1 MSRHILAGDDAAA
14 DGGEIIE
21 HLPPLVRHLL
31 ALQPKYQAVNEMHI
45 MGAWTGPP
53 WVGEGYKGTDEGV

>member
-1 MSRHILAGDDAAA
+1 MSRHILAGDDAAT

-45 MGAWTGPP
+45 LGFGQGHPGLVRGMG
-53 WVGEGYKGTDEGV
+53 VLMKGG